1 MFGLYINQYTEATST
16 YFALENYFAD
26 IFLAVLF

>member
-1 MFGLYINQYTEATST
+1 MFGLHINQYTEETST

-26 IFLAVLF
+26 IFLIVLF